1 MSVKPEADSEGSWYG
16 DDFEKIDRFRSTSA
30 ARRDVLGEE
39 RQMRDWE
46 DEQSGG
52 KQFSSHSESDRQ
64 PLPVAME
71 TASTGNVILM
81 YIVIYATL
89 LKYLGA

>member
-16 DDFEKIDRFRSTSA
+16 DDFEKIDRFGSTSA
-30 ARRDVLGEE
+30 ARRDDLGEK

-46 DEQSGG
+46 DESSEE
-52 KQFSSHSESDRQ
+52 KQFSSHPESDQQ
-64 PLPVAME
+64 PLPVVME

-81 YIVIYATL
+81 YIVIYAML
-89 LKYLGA
+89 LKYLEA